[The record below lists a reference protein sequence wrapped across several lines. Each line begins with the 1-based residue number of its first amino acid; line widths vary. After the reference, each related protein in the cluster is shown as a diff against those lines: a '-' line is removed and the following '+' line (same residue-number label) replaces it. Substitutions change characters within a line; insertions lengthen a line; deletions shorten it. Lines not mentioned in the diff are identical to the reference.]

1 MGKTRK
7 ISKWM
12 LNGLMFAL
20 MAVCLIPLVWVV
32 RTAFIRQDLALDL
45 FAVSV
50 PVLDNFKRVLTA
62 APFFQYYGNTIFI
75 TAGSAGST
83 ASADYIGWIRLCQNG
98 FLWFQDFICHF
109 PVSNDDCAGSADFT
123 ELQPDDKDGAYG
135 YQNGNHAARFLLLP
149 WEC

>member
-1 MGKTRK
+1 MGKTMK

-12 LNGLMFAL
+12 LNSLMFAL
-20 MAVCLIPLVWVV
+20 MAVCLIPLIWVV

-75 TAGSAGST
+75 TLGVLAV
-83 ASADYIGWIRLCQNG
+83 Q
-98 FLWFQDFICHF
+98 FL
-109 PVSNDDCAGSADFT
+109 PVSYT
-123 ELQPDDKDGAYG
+123 HLT
-135 YQNGNHAARFLLLP
+135 LP
-149 WEC
+149 TIA